1 MIEYPKKKL
10 FKKNAVVRI
19 PPASC
24 LEEDVIWS
32 VCVFHRPEQVALIG
46 CRSSKPCPDPVGRGS
61 PEPAPLWLAQY
72 TVPTDSRFLS
82 SRSCLNN
89 KKKEDCWSVCVF
101 HRPAPKLPQSAVCR
115 RNHALTRWVGVS
127 RSQPHFGWLSIQSR
141 QTSRYISSRACL
153 KKKMPSWPVCVSQ
166 RSAPQYD
173 RCLKKKMP
181 SWPVC
186 VSHRSAPQYAR
197 SLKKKM
203 PRWAVCVSHRSAP
216 QYARC
221 PDRLSFGE
229 TMP

>member
-1 MIEYPKKKL
+1 MVL
-10 FKKNAVVRI
+10 NHRI
-19 PPASC
+19 ICQILQISHPGVSWHTC
-24 LEEDVIWS
+24 HENHNTS
-32 VCVFHRPEQVALIG
+32 
-46 CRSSKPCPDPVGRGS
+46 
-61 PEPAPLWLAQY
+61 LWLHHY
-72 TVPTDSRFLS
+72 TSCNYATCPYPQVEAS
-82 SRSCLNN
+82 SII
-89 KKKEDCWSVCVF
+89 
-101 HRPAPKLPQSAVCR
+101 CR
-115 RNHALTRWVGVS
+115 RNHALTRWVGVP

-141 QTSRYISSRACL
+141 QTSQYLSSR
-153 KKKMPSWPVCVSQ
+153 
-166 RSAPQYD
+166 

-203 PRWAVCVSHRSAP
+203 SRWPVCVFHRSAP